1 MMILLLLL
9 YLLLLLLLL
18 LGDGL
23 VRLDYRTKHWDPWLQ
38 EYINT
43 LSKKKPVVFTGD
55 LNVAHLGM

>member
-1 MMILLLLL
+1 MMI
-9 YLLLLLLLL
+9 LLL

-23 VRLDYRTKHWDPWLQ
+23 VRLDYRTKQWDPWLQ